1 MTTEVFAVG
10 GPELSRRAVLGGAV
24 AGLAVLVLP
33 ACSSKESTTTATSV
47 PTNATEAFNELDA
60 KIDKAMKDYAIP
72 GVAVGVIADGEEYI
86 KGYGVT
92 NVDHPTPVD
101 GDTLFRIGSTTK
113 TFTGTTVIRL
123 VDEGKVDLEAPIRQY
138 LPDFAVADPEASATA
153 TVRQLLNHTSG
164 WLGDD
169 LQDFGRGDDA
179 ITKFVAS
186 MTRLPQKTPPG
197 TVFAYNNAGLV
208 VAGRIVEVV
217 TGSVYEDAVQKMLL
231 DPLELSHTHFFSDQ
245 IIGRNIAAS
254 HNVDDGKA
262 VVDPGFWFFSRSCNP
277 TGSLISSVRDQVRY
291 ARFHLGDG
299 TTPKG
304 DRLMSKDS
312 LIAMRSNPGVG
323 GTLQVEL
330 TGMGVSWMLRPSA
343 ENETIVQHG
352 GTWAGQRSG
361 FFMVPS
367 RDFAMTVLTNSEGGG
382 KLLNELFAE
391 DWSLRR
397 FAGISNLPATP
408 QKLSTAELAPYEGA
422 YATDDIDQ
430 SGTLGTVVINFR
442 GKDGQLVGNMSDAP
456 DGIYLPDEQTVP
468 NLGLALYRTDY
479 GLDLG
484 PDLKPTGT
492 RSNFV
497 RGSDGNVAWFSNH
510 GRLYRHLQ

>member
-33 ACSSKESTTTATSV
+33 ACSSKESTTTAPSV
-47 PTNATEAFNELDA
+47 PANAKEAFNELDA

-113 TFTGTTVIRL
+113 TFTGTTVMRL

-186 MTRLPQKTPPG
+186 MTRLPQKTSPG

-231 DPLELSHTHFFSDQ
+231 DPLELSHTRFFSDQ
-245 IIGRNIAAS
+245 IVGRNIAAS

-367 RDFAMTVLTNSEGGG
+367 RNFAMTVLTNSEGGA

-408 QKLSTAELAPYEGA
+408 QKLSTAELAPYEGV

-456 DGIYLPDEQTVP
+456 DGTYLPDEQTVP
-468 NLGLALYRTDY
+468 NLGLALYKTDY